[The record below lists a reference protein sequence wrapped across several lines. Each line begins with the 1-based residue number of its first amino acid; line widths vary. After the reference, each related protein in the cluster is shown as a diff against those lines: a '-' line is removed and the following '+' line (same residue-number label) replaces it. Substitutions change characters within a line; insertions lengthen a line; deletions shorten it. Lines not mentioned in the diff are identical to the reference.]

1 MRIKAVALV
10 ATLVLGALGAITLG
24 TGAASAQ
31 SDGISWAASETIDRH
46 CC

>member
-1 MRIKAVALV
+1 MRVKAVALV

-24 TGAASAQ
+24 AGTAAAQ
-31 SDGISWAASETIDRH
+31 DGISWAASETIDRW